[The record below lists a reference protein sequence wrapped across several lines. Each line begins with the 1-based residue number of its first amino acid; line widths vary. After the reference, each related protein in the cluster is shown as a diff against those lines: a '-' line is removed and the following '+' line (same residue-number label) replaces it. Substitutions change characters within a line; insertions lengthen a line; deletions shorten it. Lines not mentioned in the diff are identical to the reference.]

1 LLRTPTGLSI
11 ASMSPHKSEIARGHL
26 ASRLRDAL
34 AEDPRM
40 NVLDIEV
47 QVVEGRV
54 HLHGHVGSDEL
65 CRVAQR
71 IVAELTEGMPI
82 ENRLQVSEPAHGPG
96 NERIR

>member
-1 LLRTPTGLSI
+1 MHAQLGVKR
-11 ASMSPHKSEIARGHL
+11 HKSDIGKGHL

-47 QVVEGRV
+47 NVIDGRI
-54 HLHGHVGSDEL
+54 HLHGHVGSAEL
-65 CRVAQR
+65 ARIAQR
-71 IVAELTEGMPI
+71 IAEELTEGMHV
-82 ENRLQVSEPAHGPG
+82 ENRLHVVSEPAHGPG